1 MDSVKRYPVLTAVLA
16 LCVAAFA
23 VESFFLWRFN
33 TQVTVAQRNLQTA
46 QSTAQ
51 NLEKASPAPTDDNK
65 AAALKNVDDLQATLD
80 KVTKTL
86 SDTPLKVTDI
96 PTNGADL
103 LIDIQS
109 YVTNLQ
115 AKAKDRDVT
124 LPADP
129 NFAFGMSMYVGKVS
143 PPAPDKIA
151 AVYTQMKVLDYILG
165 HLMGDAKLDDQK
177 MKITSVMREN
187 VAAMSSGPGAAPVVA
202 TDSSV
207 TDVFVIPPS
216 LSARGPGVNTLAFQI
231 EFVGYTESLR
241 LLLTD
246 LKNFEMPL
254 VVRSIQVEH
263 ADESEFDSSATPT
276 AAAPSPELNLP
287 RTATAAER
295 AAARADA
302 AARKPVVAENLSRF
316 TLVIEYI
323 QLPQPAPTPAAAP
336 DGSAAPASTTAAP
349 ASTSN

>member
-23 VESFFLWRFN
+23 VESFFLYRFN
-33 TQVTVAQRNLQTA
+33 TQVTVAQRNLKTA

-51 NLEKASPAPTDDNK
+51 TLEQASPAPTDDNK
-65 AAALKNVDDLQATLD
+65 ATALKNVDDLQATLD

-86 SDTPLKVTDI
+86 SDTPQKITDI
-96 PTNGADL
+96 PTSGADL
-103 LIDIQS
+103 LIDIQG
-109 YVTNLQ
+109 YVTDLQ
-115 AKAKDRDVT
+115 GKAKDRDIM

-143 PPAPDKIA
+143 APPPEKVA

-187 VAAMSSGPGAAPVVA
+187 VAAMASSPGAPVVA
-202 TDSSV
+202 TDSSI
-207 TDVFVIPPS
+207 TDIFVIPPTIT
-216 LSARGPGVNTLAFQI
+216 ARGPGVDTLAFQI

-241 LLLTD
+241 LLLGD

-263 ADESEFDSSATPT
+263 AEESEFDSAANAT
-276 AAAPSPELNLP
+276 ASSPDAGLP
-287 RTATAAER
+287 RNATAAER
-295 AAARADA
+295 ASARADA
-302 AARKPVVAENLSRF
+302 VARRPVVADNLSRF
-316 TLVIEYI
+316 TLVIEYV
-323 QLPQPAPTPAAAP
+323 QLPQPPPTPATTP
-336 DGSAAPASTTAAP
+336 DGAAAPAGTAAP
-349 ASTSN
+349 AASATTSN